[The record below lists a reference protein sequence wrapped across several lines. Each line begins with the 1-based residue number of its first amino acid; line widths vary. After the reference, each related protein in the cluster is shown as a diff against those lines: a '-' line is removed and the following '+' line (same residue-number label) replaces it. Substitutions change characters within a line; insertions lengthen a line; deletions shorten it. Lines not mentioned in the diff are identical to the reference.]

1 MARHRDYAGLVSRFS
16 GLAVDI
22 LLAAV
27 AVVVI
32 GSGIPEAWK
41 LVARLPNWLDTTFQ
55 VIADITPALYFA
67 ACWRLTG
74 ETVGSWIFGTRV
86 TLADGH
92 QLGMV
97 RAVLEVLLRA
107 VFGLIL
113 APVWFVGMLTVLF
126 DARRRSLLD
135 MAFGTV
141 VAYIGRR
148 PRA

>member
-1 MARHRDYAGLVSRFS
+1 VGHRDYAGLVSRLS
-16 GLAVDI
+16 GLAIDI

-27 AVVVI
+27 AVAAVGRGV
-32 GSGIPEAWK
+32 PAAWQ
-41 LVARLPNWLDTTFQ
+41 LVARLPDWLNTTFQ
-55 VIADITPALYFA
+55 VLADVTPALYFA

-86 TLADGH
+86 TLPDGGR
-92 QLGMV
+92 LGV
-97 RAVLEVLLRA
+97 LRALLRA
-107 VFGLIL
+107 ALGVFL
-113 APVWFVGMLTVLF
+113 APVWYFGMLTVLF